1 MKKTTLYIF
10 LLFFGTLTVFGQSK
24 KTKLADTYFENMSY
38 VKAAVEYKKLT
49 KKGVNAY
56 ILQRLADSYYFN
68 VEMRKASVVYAQ
80 LFNAFV
86 PRNPEYMF
94 RYAQSLRSV
103 GKFEDS
109 KIWMENFHKANKED
123 SRGKKFTAK
132 KANLSEI
139 KDNKPA
145 YKIRNLVAINTEFS
159 DYGVTELGNSIL
171 FSSPRKKSAFGN
183 KVHSRNER
191 NYLDLFQV
199 SKDKINFRSEI
210 SDFSNHI
217 NSVYHES
224 STTFTSDGK
233 TIYFTR
239 NNYNKGRFKTDQK
252 GVNNL
257 KIYKAELINNKW
269 VNTIEL
275 PFCSSDY
282 SVGHPSLSE
291 DEKQLFFTSDMPGG
305 IGETDIYVV
314 AINNDG
320 TYGNPKN
327 LGSTIN
333 TEGREMFPFI
343 SKDNTLYFSS
353 DGHFG
358 IGSLDIFASKIVNK
372 KFEEPVNLKSPIN
385 SKLDDFS
392 FSINPLTRK
401 GFLSSNREGGAGDD
415 DIYAFEQLS
424 KEKPCIQTVTGV
436 VRELKFKKR
445 LPFANLLL
453 KDALGNVVK
462 DTIANEEGRFSFEL
476 PCNKKYVI
484 TGSKEYYQSDTKNFE
499 TTTEVDL
506 KLNLDL
512 FLEITEDF
520 GYTANNE
527 LMIKI
532 NNIYFNYDKWDIR
545 LDAEIELDHIV
556 DVMTKY
562 PKIIVKSTSH
572 TDARGRDSYNESLSQ
587 RRAESTVDYIIYK
600 GIYSNRISG
609 KGYGESRLTNNCVDN
624 DSHTNRT
631 KCTEE
636 EHQANRR
643 TSFIIVNVD
652 GTKISSE
659 DENMISANEQ
669 SKKNNIEK
677 AENTQVVYKTHLV
690 SLGETLYSISKKYKL
705 SVATLKQ
712 INNLKNNNVYLNQ
725 LLIIDLESYV
735 ISKKQPD
742 SSIKY
747 KQTVRSSETLYS
759 ISRMYEVSVN
769 YLIKLNGLTSNNI
782 SVGQVLKIK

>member
-1 MKKTTLYIF
+1 MKKIILYTF
-10 LLFFGTLTVFGQSK
+10 LLLFGALSVFGQSK
-24 KTKLADTYFENMSY
+24 KTKLADTYFEQMSY
-38 VKAAVEYKKLT
+38 VKAAEEYKKLT
-49 KKGVNAY
+49 KKGYNAY
-56 ILQRLADSYYFN
+56 VLQRLADSYYFN
-68 VEMRKASVVYAQ
+68 VEMRKAVVVYAQ
-80 LFNAFV
+80 LFNSFV
-86 PRNPEYMF
+86 PQNPEYMF

-103 GKFEDS
+103 GKFDDS
-109 KIWMENFHKANKED
+109 KLWMENFHKVKKED
-123 SRGKKFTAK
+123 SRGRNFTDKRAI
-132 KANLSEI
+132 LSEI
-139 KDNKPA
+139 KDNQPT
-145 YKIRNLVAINTEFS
+145 YKVKNLVAINTKFS
-159 DYGVTELGNSIL
+159 DYGVTELGNSII
-171 FSSPRKKSAFGN
+171 FSSPRKKSVFGN

-191 NYLDLFQV
+191 NFLDLFEV
-199 SKDKINFRSEI
+199 SKDEINFRSEI
-210 SDFSNHI
+210 TDFSNSI
-217 NSVYHES
+217 NSIYHES
-224 STTFTSDGK
+224 SIAFTSDGK

-239 NNYNKGRFKTDQK
+239 NNYHKGRFKTDQK

-257 KIYKAELINNKW
+257 KIYKAELISDKW

-275 PFCSSDY
+275 PFNSSNY
-282 SVGHPSLSE
+282 SVGHPSLSK

-320 TYGNPKN
+320 TFGKPEN
-327 LGSTIN
+327 LGTTIN

-343 SKDNTLYFSS
+343 SQDNTLYFSS

-358 IGSLDIFASKIVNK
+358 IGSLDIFASKIVAK
-372 KFEEPVNLKSPIN
+372 EFEEPVNLKAPIN

-392 FSINPLTRK
+392 FSINPKTQK

-415 DIYAFEQLS
+415 DIYVFEQLQ

-436 VRELKFKKR
+436 VRELKFKKQ

-453 KDALGNVVK
+453 KDYLGNVIK
-462 DTIANEEGRFSFEL
+462 DTIADEEGRFSFEL

-484 TGSKEYYQSDTKNFE
+484 TGSKEYYQPDTKNFE
-499 TTTEVDL
+499 TTIEVDV

-512 FLEITEDF
+512 FLKITDDF
-520 GYTANNE
+520 SYTANDE

-532 NNIYFNYDKWDIR
+532 NNIYFDYDKWDIR
-545 LDAEIELDHIV
+545 PDAEIELDHIV

-600 GIYSNRISG
+600 GIFSNRISG

-624 DSHTNRT
+624 DSHSNRA

-636 EHQANRR
+636 QHQANRR

-659 DENMISANEQ
+659 DKKVLSADELI
-669 SKKNNIEK
+669 KKNNIEEADK
-677 AENTQVVYKTHLV
+677 TQVIYKTHLV

-705 SVATLKQ
+705 SLSTLKQ

-742 SSIKY
+742 SSSNY
-747 KQTVRSSETLYS
+747 KHTVRSSETLYS

-769 YLIKLNGLTSNNI
+769 NLIKMNGLTSNNI
-782 SVGQVLKIK
+782 RIGQVLKIK